1 MILKPLIYLIA
12 FLSILSTA
20 QAYEPVPECRTRP
33 EFFSHGKVLSSV
45 KALPHLVFIGKR
57 AIYYTENKSTGFRLW
72 GEQSFVKGQ
81 SRIVCA
87 SMANSDSQSF
97 SIYAPTLIDLRG
109 DKSIGDSYWQ
119 FHMIAN
125 TQQFGIWNK
134 KSRLFPKT
142 TDLELGLVKT
152 GAHVQAIQISKDQF
166 ELQFSRESDKMIEI
180 LSIRFD
186 AVTDIP

>member
-1 MILKPLIYLIA
+1 MTMNPMIYLIA
-12 FLSILSTA
+12 FLSFLSMA
-20 QAYEPVPECRTRP
+20 QANEPVPECRTRP

-57 AIYYTENKSTGFRLW
+57 AIYYTENKATGQRLW

-81 SRIVCA
+81 SQIVCA
-87 SMANSDSQSF
+87 SMANGDSQSF
-97 SIYAPTLIDLRG
+97 SIYAPTLIDLSG

-125 TQQFGIWNK
+125 SKQFGIWNK

-142 TDLELGLVKT
+142 TDLEAGLAKT
-152 GAHVQAIQISKDQF
+152 GAQVQAIQISKDQF
-166 ELQFSRESDKMIEI
+166 ELQFSREFEKTIEI